1 MTGNSES
8 LPRQLAALL
17 DCSTDCLL
25 LTEPLISTR
34 EDQLSPGG
42 VNWGT
47 SVFLKFEMGE
57 NIATNNVLVKG
68 NSLFTT
74 GMQETA
80 GVHARLQIRL
90 ELLTQI
96 EVLFVNT
103 ATLTLIPP
111 FELASQMKGILP
123 SQRLWHLCACN
134 THIQRSSDQR

>member
-8 LPRQLAALL
+8 LPRQLATLL

-25 LTEPLISTR
+25 LTEPLISPGKN
-34 EDQLSPGG
+34 QFSPGG

-57 NIATNNVLVKG
+57 DVATNNVLVEG
-68 NSLFTT
+68 NSLFTA
-74 GMQETA
+74 GMQDTA
-80 GVHARLQIRL
+80 GVHSRLQIRL

-96 EVLFVNT
+96 EVLFINA

-111 FELASQMKGILP
+111 FELASQTKGILP

-134 THIQRSSDQR
+134 THIQRSSDQH